1 MPDLIAIGQGLHA
14 VKALTDMGK
23 TMLGLRDSAKVL
35 EATVEFNQQL
45 LSVQRALLDAQAEQT
60 TLIQTIGALEK
71 EVAGLTAWNAEKE
84 KYELKKNRARICSRF
99 EAGGTRDRA

>member
-1 MPDLIAIGQGLHA
+1 
-14 VKALTDMGK
+14 MGK

-60 TLIQTIGALEK
+60 TLIQTIG
-71 EVAGLTAWNAEKE
+71 
-84 KYELKKNRARICSRF
+84 RA
-99 EAGGTRDRA
+99 